1 MAAAGPTG
9 RGGRAPAVVALRL
22 ALLLGAA
29 RGCAWAA
36 VYFQEQFLDGANWQK
51 RWVNSEHKPDL
62 GKFKLTAGKFYGD
75 PVRDKGLQTSENS
88 KFYAISS
95 RFKPFSNKG
104 KTLVIQYTVKHE
116 QKIDCG
122 GGYVKIFSS
131 NLDQKNL
138 SGDSPYYIMFGPDIC
153 GSETKKVHVIL
164 NYKNKPHPIKKPIR
178 CKVDGYTHLY
188 TLIIRPDQTYEVKID
203 NEVVASGNLEDDLD
217 FLPPR
222 KIKDPTVR
230 KPPDWD
236 DRIQIDDPNDIMP
249 EDWDEPE
256 YIMDTSAEKPEDWD
270 DAVNGGW
277 HYPMVK
283 NPLYRGEWKP
293 RQIDNPN
300 YRGVWPHPQIDNP
313 NYSPDFSIYSYENI
327 SIIGLDIW
335 QVRAGTIFDNFL
347 ITDDEVYAEDFGDE
361 TWGETKFSTGNP
373 LYETYYKQVDP
384 TYTGRVGASEAAL
397 FLKKSGLS
405 DIILGKI
412 WDLADPEG
420 KGYLDKQGFYVA
432 LRLVACAQNG
442 HDVNLSSLNLTVPPP
457 KFHDTSSPLLIT
469 PPSTEAHWA
478 VRVEE
483 KAKFDGIFESLLPV
497 NGLLSGDKV
506 KPVLMNSK
514 LPLDILGRVWDLSDI
529 DKDGHL
535 DKDEFAVA
543 MHLVY
548 RALEKEPVP
557 SLLPPSLIPP
567 SKRKKTPVFP
577 GAVPVLPAS
586 PPPKDSLRSTPSHGS
601 VNSLNSTGSLSPK
614 HNIKQAQPCVNWVV
628 PTSEKVRYD
637 EIFLKTDTDM
647 DGFVSGQE
655 VKDIFMHSGLSQ
667 NLLAHI
673 WALADTR
680 QMGKLSKDQFA
691 LAMYLIQQ
699 KVSKGID
706 PPQVLSPDMIP
717 PTERNTPIQDSSSSV
732 GSGEFTGVKELDDIS
747 QEIAQLQREKYSLEQ
762 DIREKEESIRQK
774 TNEVQ
779 ELQNDLDRETSNL
792 QELEAQKQ
800 DAQDR
805 LDEMDQQKAKLKDM
819 LNDVRQKCQEE
830 TQVISSLKMQIQSQ
844 ESDLKLQEDDLNRAK
859 AELNRLQQ
867 EETQLEQSI
876 QAGKV
881 QLETIIKSL
890 KSTQEEIN
898 QARSKLSQL
907 QESHQE
913 VNKSIEEYNETL
925 NGIHGGSLT
934 NLADISEGLGQTER
948 SNYGAMDDPFK
959 NKALM
964 FTNNTQELHTDP
976 FQSEDPFKSD
986 PFKGAD
992 PFKGSDPFQHDPFAE
1007 QPPAPADPF
1016 GGDPFKESDP
1026 FRSSAPE
1033 DFFKKQVK
1041 SDPFTSDPFT
1051 KPPALPSKPDP
1062 FESSDPFTSS
1072 SISSKG
1078 PDPFGTLDPFGSGAF
1093 SSGEGFADFSQMSKS
1108 VASDPFASSFG
1119 GMGFSDDPFKSKS
1132 DTPALPP
1139 KKNVPP
1145 RPKPPSGKSTPVS
1158 HLGSSDFPKPH
1169 DPFQPFGADS
1179 SDPFQSKKGFGDPFS
1194 GKDPFA
1200 PSSSSKTSK
1209 DSSLGFADFS
1219 SFGNEEQQLAWAKR
1233 ESEKAE
1239 QERLARLR
1247 RQEQEDLELAI
1258 ALSKADMP
1266 NS

>member
-1 MAAAGPTG
+1 MAALIP
-9 RGGRAPAVVALRL
+9 LS
-22 ALLLGAA
+22 
-29 RGCAWAA
+29 
-36 VYFQEQFLDGANWQK
+36 QQF
-51 RWVNSEHKPDL
+51 
-62 GKFKLTAGKFYGD
+62 
-75 PVRDKGLQTSENS
+75 
-88 KFYAISS
+88 
-95 RFKPFSNKG
+95 
-104 KTLVIQYTVKHE
+104 
-116 QKIDCG
+116 C
-122 GGYVKIFSS
+122 
-131 NLDQKNL
+131 
-138 SGDSPYYIMFGPDIC
+138 
-153 GSETKKVHVIL
+153 
-164 NYKNKPHPIKKPIR
+164 
-178 CKVDGYTHLY
+178 
-188 TLIIRPDQTYEVKID
+188 
-203 NEVVASGNLEDDLD
+203 
-217 FLPPR
+217 
-222 KIKDPTVR
+222 
-230 KPPDWD
+230 
-236 DRIQIDDPNDIMP
+236 
-249 EDWDEPE
+249 
-256 YIMDTSAEKPEDWD
+256 
-270 DAVNGGW
+270 
-277 HYPMVK
+277 
-283 NPLYRGEWKP
+283 
-293 RQIDNPN
+293 
-300 YRGVWPHPQIDNP
+300 
-313 NYSPDFSIYSYENI
+313 
-327 SIIGLDIW
+327 
-335 QVRAGTIFDNFL
+335 
-347 ITDDEVYAEDFGDE
+347 
-361 TWGETKFSTGNP
+361 TGNP

-469 PPSTEAHWA
+469 PPSTETHWA

-567 SKRKKTPVFP
+567 SKRKKMSVFP
-577 GAVPVLPAS
+577 GAVSVLPAS

-601 VNSLNSTGSLSPK
+601 ANSLNSTGSLSPK
-614 HNIKQAQPCVNWVV
+614 HSIKQAQPSVNWVV
-628 PTSEKVRYD
+628 PVSEKVRYD

-913 VNKSIEEYNETL
+913 VNKSIEEYNEAL

-964 FTNNTQELHTDP
+964 FTNNTQELRTDP
-976 FQSEDPFKSD
+976 FQSEDPFRSD

-992 PFKGSDPFQHDPFAE
+992 PFKGN
-1007 QPPAPADPF
+1007 PF
-1016 GGDPFKESDP
+1016 GGDPFKESDL
-1026 FRSSAPE
+1026 FHTSAPE
-1033 DFFKKQVK
+1033 DFFKKPGK

-1062 FESSDPFTSS
+1062 FESSDPFTFSS
-1072 SISSKG
+1072 VPSKG

-1093 SSGEGFADFSQMSKS
+1093 SSGEEFADFRQMSEVKS
-1108 VASDPFASSFG
+1108 VASDPFAFCFG
-1119 GMGFSDDPFKSKS
+1119 GMGFPDDPFKSKP
-1132 DTPALPP
+1132 DMPALPP

-1179 SDPFQSKKGFGDPFS
+1179 SDLFQSKKGFGDPFS
-1194 GKDPFA
+1194 GKDPFT
-1200 PSSSSKTSK
+1200 PSSSTKPSR

-1239 QERLARLR
+1239 QERLDRLR

>member
-1 MAAAGPTG
+1 MVHSCFSHFFLSHPPT
-9 RGGRAPAVVALRL
+9 L
-22 ALLLGAA
+22 
-29 RGCAWAA
+29 
-36 VYFQEQFLDGANWQK
+36 F
-51 RWVNSEHKPDL
+51 
-62 GKFKLTAGKFYGD
+62 
-75 PVRDKGLQTSENS
+75 
-88 KFYAISS
+88 
-95 RFKPFSNKG
+95 
-104 KTLVIQYTVKHE
+104 
-116 QKIDCG
+116 
-122 GGYVKIFSS
+122 
-131 NLDQKNL
+131 
-138 SGDSPYYIMFGPDIC
+138 
-153 GSETKKVHVIL
+153 
-164 NYKNKPHPIKKPIR
+164 
-178 CKVDGYTHLY
+178 
-188 TLIIRPDQTYEVKID
+188 
-203 NEVVASGNLEDDLD
+203 
-217 FLPPR
+217 
-222 KIKDPTVR
+222 
-230 KPPDWD
+230 
-236 DRIQIDDPNDIMP
+236 
-249 EDWDEPE
+249 
-256 YIMDTSAEKPEDWD
+256 
-270 DAVNGGW
+270 
-277 HYPMVK
+277 
-283 NPLYRGEWKP
+283 
-293 RQIDNPN
+293 
-300 YRGVWPHPQIDNP
+300 
-313 NYSPDFSIYSYENI
+313 
-327 SIIGLDIW
+327 
-335 QVRAGTIFDNFL
+335 
-347 ITDDEVYAEDFGDE
+347 
-361 TWGETKFSTGNP
+361 
-373 LYETYYKQVDP
+373 TYYKQVDP

-397 FLKKSGLS
+397 FLKKSGLP

-442 HDVNLSSLNLTVPPP
+442 HDVNLSNLNLTIPPP

-535 DKDEFAVA
+535 DKDEFAV
-543 MHLVY
+543 
-548 RALEKEPVP
+548 P
-557 SLLPPSLIPP
+557 S
-567 SKRKKTPVFP
+567 
-577 GAVPVLPAS
+577 
-586 PPPKDSLRSTPSHGS
+586 
-601 VNSLNSTGSLSPK
+601 
-614 HNIKQAQPCVNWVV
+614 VNWVV
-628 PTSEKVRYD
+628 PMTDKVRYD
-637 EIFLKTDTDM
+637 EIFLKTDMDM
-647 DGFVSGQE
+647 DGYVSGQE
-655 VKDIFMHSGLSQ
+655 VKDIFIHSGLSQ

-691 LAMYLIQQ
+691 LAMYFIQQ

-717 PTERNTPIQDSSSSV
+717 PAERNTPIQDSSSSV

-747 QEIAQLQREKYSLEQ
+747 QEIAHLQREKYSLEQ
-762 DIREKEESIRQK
+762 DIREKEDSIRQK

-819 LNDVRQKCQEE
+819 LNDVRQKCEEE
-830 TQVISSLKMQIQSQ
+830 TQMISSLKMEIQSQ
-844 ESDLKLQEDDLNRAK
+844 ESDLKSQEDDLNRAK
-859 AELNRLQQ
+859 AELNRLHQ

-913 VNKSIEEYNETL
+913 ISKSIEQNNEAL
-925 NGIHGGSLT
+925 NGIHGGSMT
-934 NLADISEGLGQTER
+934 NLADISEGIAQKER
-948 SNYGAMDDPFK
+948 GNFGAMDDPFK
-959 NKALM
+959 NKALL
-964 FTNNTQELHTDP
+964 FSNNTQELHTDP
-976 FQSEDPFKSD
+976 FQAEDPFRSD

-992 PFKGSDPFQHDPFAE
+992 PFKGNDPFQNDPFSE
-1007 QPPAPADPF
+1007 QPPVSTDPF

-1026 FRSSAPE
+1026 FRSSVSE

-1041 SDPFTSDPFT
+1041 NDPFTSDPFT
-1051 KPPALPSKPDP
+1051 KKPTLPSKPDP

-1093 SSGEGFADFSQMSKS
+1093 SSNEGFADFSQMSKPT
-1108 VASDPFASSFG
+1108 ASDPFTSSFG
-1119 GMGFSDDPFKSKS
+1119 GMGFSDDPFKSKP

-1145 RPKPPSGKSTPVS
+1145 RPKPPSVTEEELPLFLTLLVSKSTPVNQ
-1158 HLGSSDFPKPH
+1158 LGSADFTKPH
-1169 DPFQPFGADS
+1169 DPFQPFGAES
-1179 SDPFQSKKGFGDPFS
+1179 SDPFQTKKGFGDPFS

-1266 NS
+1266 DS

>member
-1 MAAAGPTG
+1 SFFICFSP
-9 RGGRAPAVVALRL
+9 V
-22 ALLLGAA
+22 
-29 RGCAWAA
+29 
-36 VYFQEQFLDGANWQK
+36 FQ
-51 RWVNSEHKPDL
+51 
-62 GKFKLTAGKFYGD
+62 
-75 PVRDKGLQTSENS
+75 
-88 KFYAISS
+88 
-95 RFKPFSNKG
+95 
-104 KTLVIQYTVKHE
+104 
-116 QKIDCG
+116 
-122 GGYVKIFSS
+122 
-131 NLDQKNL
+131 
-138 SGDSPYYIMFGPDIC
+138 
-153 GSETKKVHVIL
+153 
-164 NYKNKPHPIKKPIR
+164 
-178 CKVDGYTHLY
+178 
-188 TLIIRPDQTYEVKID
+188 
-203 NEVVASGNLEDDLD
+203 
-217 FLPPR
+217 
-222 KIKDPTVR
+222 
-230 KPPDWD
+230 
-236 DRIQIDDPNDIMP
+236 
-249 EDWDEPE
+249 
-256 YIMDTSAEKPEDWD
+256 
-270 DAVNGGW
+270 
-277 HYPMVK
+277 
-283 NPLYRGEWKP
+283 
-293 RQIDNPN
+293 
-300 YRGVWPHPQIDNP
+300 
-313 NYSPDFSIYSYENI
+313 
-327 SIIGLDIW
+327 
-335 QVRAGTIFDNFL
+335 
-347 ITDDEVYAEDFGDE
+347 
-361 TWGETKFSTGNP
+361 FSTGNP

-384 TYTGRVGASEAAL
+384 AYTGRVGASEAAL

-442 HDVNLSSLNLTVPPP
+442 HDVNLSNLNLTVPPP
-457 KFHDTSSPLLIT
+457 KFVSNMYTN
-469 PPSTEAHWA
+469 
-478 VRVEE
+478 VEE

-614 HNIKQAQPCVNWVV
+614 HSIKQPSVNWVV
-628 PTSEKVRYD
+628 PMSEKVRYD
-637 EIFLKTDTDM
+637 DIFVKTDTDM

-667 NLLAHI
+667 TLLAHI

-680 QMGKLSKDQFA
+680 QIGKLSKDQFA

-844 ESDLKLQEDDLNRAK
+844 ESDLKSQEDDLNRAK

-913 VNKSIEEYNETL
+913 VNKSIEEYNEAL

-992 PFKGSDPFQHDPFAE
+992 PFKGDPFQHDPFAE
-1007 QPPAPADPF
+1007 QPPAPA
-1016 GGDPFKESDP
+1016 GDPFKESDP

-1051 KPPALPSKPDP
+1051 KPSTLPSKSDP

-1072 SISSKG
+1072 SVSSKG

-1108 VASDPFASSFG
+1108 VASDPFTSSFG

-1266 NS
+1266 SS